1 MKKLDELLAEW
12 DKDSEIDRAEPG
24 RELIRIPKLHSKYLT
39 IMSHYRQLV
48 RSNEFRISELKKL
61 KWQYYTGKMSKED
74 LTEHSWEPFP
84 YVLKS
89 DVSTYIEG
97 DKDLNRLL
105 AQKAM
110 NQECVTVC
118 EFVLKELHSRT
129 FQLKSFIEYERF
141 IQGA

>member
-1 MKKLDELLAEW
+1 MKKIDEILSEW
-12 DKDSEIDRAEPG
+12 DKDSEIDRTEPG
-24 RELIRIPKLHSKYLT
+24 RELIKIPKLHSKYLT

-48 RSNEFRISELKKL
+48 RASEFKISEMKKL
-61 KWQYYTGKMSKED
+61 KWQFYTGKMSQED
-74 LTEHSWEPFP
+74 LEEQGWQPFP

-105 AQKAM
+105 AQKTM
-110 NQECVTVC
+110 YQECVNVC
-118 EFVLKELHSRT
+118 EFILKELHSRT